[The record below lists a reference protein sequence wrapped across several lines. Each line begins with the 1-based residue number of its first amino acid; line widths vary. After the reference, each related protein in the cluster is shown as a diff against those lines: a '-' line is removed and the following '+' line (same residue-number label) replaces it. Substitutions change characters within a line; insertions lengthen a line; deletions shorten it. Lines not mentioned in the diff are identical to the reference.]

1 VPHYLETRTHKQGPF
16 FGFIK
21 AREGHEPEGRENE
34 GEANET
40 ETGEEKPEKKPTY
53 PSFAFVF
60 RDKFTD
66 ERKQKKQRTSG
77 RRITLGKEKRKKQR
91 NRGQENKQRL
101 YRGERKFW
109 PATTPSSS
117 SSSRPVL
124 AATPVAPP
132 SPRTDRRKGN
142 PGHTERERPR
152 KTGKN
157 TAKQGKGRREED
169 RETRNPQTKAPASPT
184 ASSSPAP
191 ASKTRGRS

>member
-1 VPHYLETRTHKQGPF
+1 MREKQTKQKQG
-16 FGFIK
+16 
-21 AREGHEPEGRENE
+21 
-34 GEANET
+34 
-40 ETGEEKPEKKPTY
+40 KKNQRKSQRTPAS
-53 PSFAFVF
+53 PSSSEH
-60 RDKFTD
+60 KFTD

-101 YRGERKFW
+101 YRGEEILASHYTFIIVFFQTSASRHSGC
-109 PATTPSSS
+109 TTF
-117 SSSRPVL
+117 
-124 AATPVAPP
+124 PP
-132 SPRTDRRKGN
+132 SPRTNRRKGN

-191 ASKTRGRS
+191 TSKTRGRS